1 MLRADVT
8 EIVVA
13 VNQTIPT
20 NYDADTSAL
29 QNADVTLKQADDKV
43 KGAEKDLRMV
53 AQRTKQ
59 AVFGVG
65 ALALI
70 ATAFGVLAV
79 LTRV

>member
-13 VNQTIPT
+13 VNQTIPAD
-20 NYDADTSAL
+20 YDADTSAL